1 MAHIVGVDIGGT
13 NTDLVYVN
21 TETGDLR
28 TAKVPTTAHNQAFGL
43 MSGIEALGL
52 AAKDISLITHGTT
65 VATNAT
71 IERTG
76 AKCGLLTTR
85 GFRDVLELRRRDRP
99 KTYGLIGEFTPLIER
114 RYRAEVDE
122 RIGADG
128 ETIVELDEQGVVEQA
143 GKLRDLGCEVLVI
156 SFMHSYVNAAHE
168 RRARELAKQVWPN
181 DYIVISSDVLPVMR
195 EFERT
200 STTVIAGYVRPLLE
214 RYLSSLTGKLGAD
227 GYREDLLVVQ
237 SNGGLVSAQMVPQ
250 FAANTILSGPAAGVT
265 AAVSIAKA
273 AGLKNVV
280 SCDMGGTSLDICVI
294 NDLVPAGTH
303 QQHLDFGIPLCVP
316 MIDVHAIGSG
326 GGSIARIDST
336 GILQVG
342 PQSAGADPG
351 PACFGK
357 GGTLPT
363 VTDAKLVLGMLGK
376 SLAIGKN
383 TGIGFH
389 LDLARQAIE
398 RAIAGPLGLSVE
410 DAAEAILKVTGAQM
424 GAYVR
429 KKLFERGLDPRDF
442 SILAFGGAGPL
453 HANRIMRETGCERMV
468 IPPYPGIT
476 SAMGC
481 LLGSLRHD
489 FIQAFNQAIPSLDVR
504 SLDAVY
510 AGHIAKGTELLVHE
524 GVAKDRI
531 TPVLGADMCY
541 LGQTHSIYVEFDPD
555 AELTQTY
562 LQSAFEEAYRRQ
574 YSQLLGGYD
583 VLLVNLRTSLMG
595 DPAVSDMSAFHQLP
609 TGAPP
614 EPDTCSVYFDGKPRQ
629 TAVYER
635 HALPCGFEITGP
647 ALLLQQDSTS
657 FIEPGYRGVVQACA
671 SIFVERTAG

>member
-1 MAHIVGVDIGGT
+1 LD
-13 NTDLVYVN
+13 
-21 TETGDLR
+21 TESGDLR
-28 TAKVPTTAHNQAFGL
+28 TAKVPTTTHDQAFGL
-43 MSGIEALGL
+43 MNGIEALGL
-52 AAKDISLITHGTT
+52 SPQGIDLITHGTT

-71 IERTG
+71 IERKG
-76 AKCGLLTTR
+76 ARCGLLTTR

-114 RYRAEVDE
+114 RYRVEVDE

-128 ETIVELDEQGVVEQA
+128 EVIVELDEAGVTAQA
-143 GKLRDLGCEVLVI
+143 EKLRDMGCEVLVI
-156 SFMHSYVNAAHE
+156 CFMHSYANARHE
-168 RRARELAKQVWPN
+168 ERARELASEVWPN

-214 RYLSSLTGKLGAD
+214 RYLTSLTGKLGAA

-237 SNGGLVSAQMVPQ
+237 SNGGLVAAPMVPQ

-265 AAVSIAKA
+265 AAVSIAKT

-294 NDLVPAGTH
+294 SDLIPAGTH

-326 GGSIARIDST
+326 GGSIARIDAT

-357 GGTLPT
+357 GGTRPT

-376 SLAIGKN
+376 SSAIGKSS
-383 TGIGFH
+383 GVGFD
-389 LDLARQAIE
+389 LDLARKAIGTV
-398 RAIAGPLGLSVE
+398 IAEPLGLSIE

-489 FIQAFNQAIPSLDVR
+489 FIQSFNQALPTLDTQGL
-504 SLDAVY
+504 SDVY
-510 AGHIAKGTELLVHE
+510 AEHIAKGTELLIHE
-524 GVAKDRI
+524 GVPKDKI

-541 LGQTHSIYVEFDPD
+541 QGQTHSIYVEFD
-555 AELTQTY
+555 ASMALSQTT
-562 LQSAFEEAYRRQ
+562 LQRAFEEAYHRK
-574 YSQLLGGYD
+574 YSQLLEGYD

-595 DPAVSDMSAFHQLP
+595 EPAVSDMSAYHRLP
-609 TGAPP
+609 NTAPSSS
-614 EPDTCSVYFDGKPRQ
+614 DTCTVYFDGKPQ
-629 TAVYER
+629 TAVVYQR
-635 HALPCGFEITGP
+635 HSLPCDFEIVGP

-657 FIEPGYRGVVQACA
+657 FIEPGYRGVVQKCG
-671 SIFVERTAG
+671 SIFVERAA

>member
-13 NTDLVYVN
+13 NTDLVYVD
-21 TETGDLR
+21 TVTGELR
-28 TAKVPTTAHNQAFGL
+28 TAKVPTTSHDQAFGL
-43 MSGIEALGL
+43 MNGIEALGL
-52 AAKDISLITHGTT
+52 NAKDITLITHGTT

-71 IERTG
+71 IERKG

-114 RYRAEVDE
+114 RYRMEVDE

-128 ETIVELDEQGVVEQA
+128 EVIAELNEAEVVSQA
-143 GKLRDLGCEVLVI
+143 ERLRDLGCEVLVI
-156 SFMHSYVNAAHE
+156 SFMHSYVDARHE
-168 RRARELAKQVWPN
+168 QRARELVKQVWPN

-214 RYLSSLTGKLGAD
+214 RYLSSLTDKLSAS
-227 GYREDLLVVQ
+227 GYHEDLLVVQ
-237 SNGGLVSAQMVPQ
+237 SNGGLVSAPMVPQ

-265 AAVSIAKA
+265 AAVSIAKT
-273 AGLKNVV
+273 AGLQNVV

-294 NDLVPAGTH
+294 NGLVPAGTH

-357 GGTLPT
+357 GGTQPT

-383 TGIGFH
+383 TGLGFN
-389 LDLARQAIE
+389 LDLARAAIAD
-398 RAIAGPLGLSVE
+398 AIAGPLGLSVE

-424 GAYVR
+424 GAYIR

-489 FIQAFNQAIPSLDVR
+489 FIQAFNQAIPALDVR
-504 SLDAVY
+504 SLGAVY
-510 AGHIAKGTELLVHE
+510 GEHIEKGSELLIHE
-524 GVAKDRI
+524 GVPKDKI

-541 LGQTHSIYVEFDPD
+541 LGQTHSIYVEFDPN
-555 AELTQTY
+555 AELSQAY
-562 LQSAFEEAYRRQ
+562 LQRAFEEAYHRQ
-574 YSQLLGGYD
+574 YSQLLDGYE

-595 DPAVSDMSAFHQLP
+595 DPAVDDMSKFHKLP
-609 TGAPP
+609 TTPTPAS
-614 EPDTCSVYFDGKPRQ
+614 DTCLVYFNGKPQ
-629 TAVYER
+629 STSVYER
-635 HALPCGFEITGP
+635 HSLPFDFEIVGP

-657 FIEPGYRGVVQACA
+657 FIEPGYCGIVQKCG
-671 SIFVERTAG
+671 SIFVERTA